1 MSSHLQ
7 YKWEVI
13 IELRTCCH
21 ELAPPTA
28 ATMAAQAR
36 VTTDNVNNTALNLV
50 RSNDSRGSH
59 SHELSERDRDHLPT

>member
-1 MSSHLQ
+1 MSNHLQ
-7 YKWEVI
+7 YEWEVF

-50 RSNDSRGSH
+50 RSND
-59 SHELSERDRDHLPT
+59 

>member
-1 MSSHLQ
+1 MFVGPHLPDFLSYKEGFPMSNHLQ
-7 YKWEVI
+7 YEWEVI

-50 RSNDSRGSH
+50 RSND
-59 SHELSERDRDHLPT
+59 

>member
-1 MSSHLQ
+1 MSNHLQ
-7 YKWEVI
+7 YEWEVI

-50 RSNDSRGSH
+50 RSND
-59 SHELSERDRDHLPT
+59 